1 MKRSRPRG
9 FTLLEL
15 VIVACLM
22 AVLAGVLLTR
32 VLDYQEQ
39 AERVAREQVL
49 AALRSALRLRLADLL
64 IQRRQH
70 EIPAL
75 AGQNPMT
82 WLERA
87 PANYAGEF
95 YPAAA
100 ADLARGTWYFDRRAK
115 VLVYLLR
122 NTADFPEGK
131 EKRLL
136 FKVKLLKV
144 KANPADMTGM
154 QDAIEMVALEQVLQ

>member
-1 MKRSRPRG
+1 MRRWRPRG

-15 VIVACLM
+15 VIVACVVAL
-22 AVLAGVLLTR
+22 LAGVLFTR
-32 VLDYQEQ
+32 VQYYQQQ
-39 AERVAREQVL
+39 AERLAREQVL
-49 AALRSALRLRLADLL
+49 ANLRSALRLRLADLL
-64 IQRRQH
+64 IKRQSQQ
-70 EIPAL
+70 IAAL

-100 ADLARGTWYFDRRAK
+100 ADLAPGCWYFDRRAK
-115 VLVYLLR
+115 ALVYLLR
-122 NTADFPEGK
+122 NSTDFPGST
-131 EKRLL
+131 EKRLV

-144 KANPADMTGM
+144 KENPADITGM
-154 QDAIEMVALEQVLQ
+154 QDAVEMVALDQVLQ